1 LLENVVG
8 CFFLPS
14 SVRGVRERARDE
26 LDLQVNEVEALMKI
40 RIHPRAFME
49 RDYML

>member
-8 CFFLPS
+8 CFFP

-26 LDLQVNEVEALMKI
+26 LDLQVNEVEAPMKI